1 MKKFYYY
8 DVTHLNNLNVI
19 FAGCAKNCEK
29 YLSEVFKNIQSYG
42 SLFKKSFKIIVENG
56 SSDDTKKIL
65 KKYENDESVL
75 HFRDDLNLIEH
86 RTIRLALARNLII
99 KEIRNNQKIKNFDLL
114 IMLDFDDRGV
124 FKIEEYNL
132 IKAIEFL
139 FSKDNIAGVFANQ
152 PDLYFDMWALMD
164 HHDFKGDYF
173 GDALKFAAA
182 KMQSTDKINREILLD
197 LKKNY
202 FDKKKI
208 SFPINSPP
216 LKVISA
222 FGGFGIYKIKK
233 ILDNKNIYEGEQ
245 EINIKFKDGV
255 NKKIFYQKCEHKSF
269 HQGFNDMNSDLFILP
284 YLINSKKID
293 LEIFPQ
299 SAFAL
304 VINKENLD
312 IF

>member
-1 MKKFYYY
+1 MTY
-8 DVTHLNNLNVI
+8 LNNLNVI

-29 YLSEVFKNIQSYG
+29 YLPDVFNNIQSYS
-42 SLFKKSFKIIVENG
+42 SLFKNSFKIIVENG

-65 KKYENDESVL
+65 KKYKNDESIL

-86 RTIRLALARNLII
+86 RTIRLASARNLII
-99 KEIRNNQKIKNFDLL
+99 KEIKNNQKLKDFDLL
-114 IMLDFDDRGV
+114 IMLDFDDRGI
-124 FKIEEYNL
+124 FKVDKNNL

-139 FSKDNIAGVFANQ
+139 FSKNNIAGVFGNQ

-164 HHDFKGDYF
+164 EHNFKGDYF
-173 GDALKFAAA
+173 GDALKFAAS
-182 KMQSTDKINREILLD
+182 KMQSTDKINKEILFD

-216 LKVISA
+216 IKVISA
-222 FGGFGIYKIKK
+222 FGGLGIYKIKK
-233 ILDNKNIYEGEQ
+233 IIDNKNIYEGEQ
-245 EINIKFKDGV
+245 EISIKFKDGV
-255 NKKIFYQKCEHKSF
+255 GKNISYQRCEHKSF
-269 HQGFNDMNSDLFILP
+269 HQGFNEINLDLFILP
-284 YLINSKKID
+284 YLINSKKFDI
-293 LEIFPQ
+293 EILPQ

-304 VINKENLD
+304 VINKGNLN